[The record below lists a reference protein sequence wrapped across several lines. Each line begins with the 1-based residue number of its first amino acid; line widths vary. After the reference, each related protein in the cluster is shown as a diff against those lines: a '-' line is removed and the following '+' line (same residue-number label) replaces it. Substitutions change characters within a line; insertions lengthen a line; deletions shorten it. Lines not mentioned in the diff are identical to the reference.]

1 MVLNIKLTRFNLLG
15 QKMTN
20 SVIMIALC
28 SSLLL
33 ACAKPDQSILVKEGD
48 DLLDCGA
55 LANEL
60 VFAKNLGEN
69 APSRRRHIKALQ
81 DKKQCVK
88 KPEISISIGVSGS
101 L

>member
-1 MVLNIKLTRFNLLG
+1 MFNLLG

-28 SSLLL
+28 SLLLL

-81 DKKQCVK
+81 DKRQCIK
-88 KPEISISIGVSGS
+88 KPEISISIGVVGS
-101 L
+101 V

>member
-1 MVLNIKLTRFNLLG
+1 MFNLLG

-33 ACAKPDQSILVKEGD
+33 ACAKPDQSTLVKEGD

>member
-1 MVLNIKLTRFNLLG
+1 MFNLLD

-60 VFAKNLGEN
+60 VFAKNLDEN

-81 DKKQCVK
+81 DKRQCVK
-88 KPEISISIGVSGS
+88 KPEISISISVSGS

>member
-1 MVLNIKLTRFNLLG
+1 
-15 QKMTN
+15 MTN
-20 SVIMIALC
+20 SILVFVLF

-33 ACAKPDQSILVKEGD
+33 ACSKPDQSILVKEGD

-81 DKKQCVK
+81 DKKRCVK
-88 KPEISISIGVSGS
+88 KPEISISIGVSG
-101 L
+101 LL

>member
-1 MVLNIKLTRFNLLG
+1 MFNSLG

-28 SSLLL
+28 SLLLL

-81 DKKQCVK
+81 DEKQCVK

>member
-1 MVLNIKLTRFNLLG
+1 MFNLLG

-20 SVIMIALC
+20 SVIMIALF

>member
-1 MVLNIKLTRFNLLG
+1 MFNLLG
-15 QKMTN
+15 EEMTN
-20 SVIMIALC
+20 SVIMIVLC

-33 ACAKPDQSILVKEGD
+33 ACAKPGQSILVKEGD
-48 DLLDCGA
+48 DLLDCAA

-88 KPEISISIGVSGS
+88 KPEISISIGVLGS

>member
-1 MVLNIKLTRFNLLG
+1 MFDLLG
-15 QKMTN
+15 EKMTN
-20 SVIMIALC
+20 PLIMIVLC

-48 DLLDCGA
+48 DLLGCGA

-60 VFAKNLGEN
+60 IFAKNLGEN

>member
-1 MVLNIKLTRFNLLG
+1 MFNLLG

-28 SSLLL
+28 SLLLL

-55 LANEL
+55 LTKEL

>member
-1 MVLNIKLTRFNLLG
+1 MFNLLG

-28 SSLLL
+28 SLLLL
-33 ACAKPDQSILVKEGD
+33 ACAKPDRSILVKEGD

>member
-1 MVLNIKLTRFNLLG
+1 MFNLLG

-20 SVIMIALC
+20 SVIMIALF

-69 APSRRRHIKALQ
+69 APSRWRHIKALQ

>member
-1 MVLNIKLTRFNLLG
+1 
-15 QKMTN
+15 
-20 SVIMIALC
+20 MIVLC

-33 ACAKPDQSILVKEGD
+33 ACANPGQSILVKEGD
-48 DLLDCGA
+48 DLLDCDA

-60 VFAKNLGEN
+60 AFAKNLGEN

>member
-1 MVLNIKLTRFNLLG
+1 MFNLLG
-15 QKMTN
+15 QKMTK
-20 SVIMIALC
+20 SVIMIVLC
-28 SSLLL
+28 FLLLL

-81 DKKQCVK
+81 EKKQCVK

>member
-1 MVLNIKLTRFNLLG
+1 MLDLLG
-15 QKMTN
+15 EKMTN
-20 SVIMIALC
+20 PLIMIVLC
-28 SSLLL
+28 FLLLL
-33 ACAKPDQSILVKEGD
+33 ACAKPAQSILVKEGD

>member
-1 MVLNIKLTRFNLLG
+1 MFNLLG

-28 SSLLL
+28 SSFLL

-48 DLLDCGA
+48 DRLDCGA

-69 APSRRRHIKALQ
+69 APSRRRHIKTLQ

>member
-1 MVLNIKLTRFNLLG
+1 MFNLLG
-15 QKMTN
+15 QEMTN

-33 ACAKPDQSILVKEGD
+33 ACVKPDQSILVKEGAN
-48 DLLDCGA
+48 LLDCGA

>member
-1 MVLNIKLTRFNLLG
+1 MFNLLG

-20 SVIMIALC
+20 SVIMIALF

-81 DKKQCVK
+81 DEKQCVK

>member
-1 MVLNIKLTRFNLLG
+1 MFNLLG

-28 SSLLL
+28 SLLLL

-69 APSRRRHIKALQ
+69 APLRRRHIKALQ

>member
-1 MVLNIKLTRFNLLG
+1 MFNLLG

-28 SSLLL
+28 SLLLL

-101 L
+101 F

>member
-1 MVLNIKLTRFNLLG
+1 MFNLLG

-28 SSLLL
+28 SLLLL

-60 VFAKNLGEN
+60 VFAKSLGEN

>member
-1 MVLNIKLTRFNLLG
+1 MFNLLG

-33 ACAKPDQSILVKEGD
+33 ACAKPDRSILVKEGD

-55 LANEL
+55 LENEL
-60 VFAKNLGEN
+60 GFAKNLGEN

>member
-1 MVLNIKLTRFNLLG
+1 MFNLLG
-15 QKMTN
+15 ENMTN
-20 SVIMIALC
+20 SVIRIALC

-48 DLLDCGA
+48 ELLDCGA

-88 KPEISISIGVSGS
+88 KAEISISIGVSGS

>member
-1 MVLNIKLTRFNLLG
+1 MFNLLG

-20 SVIMIALC
+20 SVTIIALC

-33 ACAKPDQSILVKEGD
+33 ARGTPEQSILVKEGD

-81 DKKQCVK
+81 EKKQCVK

>member
-1 MVLNIKLTRFNLLG
+1 
-15 QKMTN
+15 MTK
-20 SVIMIALC
+20 SVIMIALF

-81 DKKQCVK
+81 DKKRCVK
-88 KPEISISIGVSGS
+88 KPEISISIGASVS

>member
-1 MVLNIKLTRFNLLG
+1 MFNLLG

-20 SVIMIALC
+20 TVIMIALC

-55 LANEL
+55 LATEL

-81 DKKQCVK
+81 DKKQCVE

>member
-1 MVLNIKLTRFNLLG
+1 MFNLLG

-81 DKKQCVK
+81 DKNQCVK
-88 KPEISISIGVSGS
+88 KPEISILVGVSGS

>member
-1 MVLNIKLTRFNLLG
+1 MFNLLG

-20 SVIMIALC
+20 SVIMIALF
-28 SSLLL
+28 SLLLL

>member
-1 MVLNIKLTRFNLLG
+1 MFNLLG

-33 ACAKPDQSILVKEGD
+33 ACAKPDQSTLVKEGD

-55 LANEL
+55 LATEL

-88 KPEISISIGVSGS
+88 KPEISILVGVSGS

>member
-1 MVLNIKLTRFNLLG
+1 MLG
-15 QKMTN
+15 EKMTN
-20 SVIMIALC
+20 SIVMIFLC

-48 DLLDCGA
+48 DLLDCDA
-55 LANEL
+55 LSNEL

-69 APSRRRHIKALQ
+69 ASSRRRHIKALQ
-81 DKKQCVK
+81 DKKKCVK

>member
-1 MVLNIKLTRFNLLG
+1 MFNLLG
-15 QKMTN
+15 EKMTN

-28 SSLLL
+28 SLLLL
-33 ACAKPDQSILVKEGD
+33 ACAKPDQSILVKDGD